1 MKIRSIAIVAI
12 VVVVGIVIAI
22 SRACSVTVAE
32 VAEEQEERYE
42 LNRIV
47 KDEYSANECF
57 APMEK
62 YIARWMA
69 RNEIKG
75 ATLAIMKDERLIYCK
90 GLGWADEQLQRLVEL
105 ASAKGVEYDEAG
117 FILSK
122 ELMRTQL
129 SAMVAQ
135 RLFSTSEYYRYINPR
150 INDSYK
156 RVISIISEKTTPYDQ
171 LLKSLLY

>member
-1 MKIRSIAIVAI
+1 MTGINILKIRSIAIVAI

-90 GLGWADEQLQRLVEL
+90 GLGWADEQQQREAEAGDIYRM
-105 ASAKGVEYDEAG
+105 ASASKLITAIAVMKLTEEGK
-117 FILSK
+117 LSLDDK
-122 ELMRTQL
+122 VLDR
-129 SAMVAQ
+129 
-135 RLFSTSEYYRYINPR
+135 
-150 INDSYK
+150 
-156 RVISIISEKTTPYDQ
+156 
-171 LLKSLLY
+171 KSVV